1 MTNEIKPYRV
11 LALDGGGIRGLYT
24 STVLHE
30 LAAFFAKRRG
40 DADSDVGKRFD
51 LITGTSTGGILACG
65 LAAGVA
71 PQRISDLYKK
81 EGPKIF
87 GNAMP
92 TQGFLA
98 KASYGKRAA
107 NQAANKAEPLRQA
120 LISVFGDE
128 TLGDLYKRRSIAV
141 CLPSIKMI
149 TQASKV
155 FKTPHTDDLVIDLG
169 YKVVDVCLATSA
181 APIFLPLAELEFPD
195 SPGRVELFADG
206 GLWANNPTLV
216 GLIESLKICFAAE
229 GPDGPRRP
237 VEILSIGTCGL
248 PEGDAPDAKA
258 DRGILD
264 WAVGIKIAGLAMNAQ
279 ASGAAYMATILAQ
292 RVTELGRPIR
302 IARID
307 NPPVSADQAK
317 HLQLDLATAD
327 ALSLLAQL
335 GSQKAQQV
343 MSDAGDPSNPQGQ
356 FVRRIFTT

>member
-1 MTNEIKPYRV
+1 MTSEIKPYRV

-30 LAAFFAKRRG
+30 VGAFFAKQRG
-40 DADSDVGKRFD
+40 DSDLDIGERFD

-65 LAAGVA
+65 LAAGVT
-71 PQRISDLYKK
+71 PQRISDLYKE

-87 GNAMP
+87 RNPMP
-92 TQGFLA
+92 TAGFLA

-107 NQAANKAEPLRQA
+107 SQAANKAEPLRKA
-120 LISVFGDE
+120 LFSVFGDE
-128 TLGDLYKRRSIAV
+128 TLGALYKRRGIAV

-155 FKTPHTDDLVIDLG
+155 FKTPHNSDLVIDLG
-169 YKVVDVCLATSA
+169 YKLVDVCLATSA
-181 APIFLPLAELEFPD
+181 APIFLPLAQLEFPD

-206 GLWANNPTLV
+206 GLWANNPTLI
-216 GLIESLKICFAAE
+216 GLIEALKICFDAE
-229 GPDGPRRP
+229 GAEGARRP

-248 PEGDAPDAKA
+248 PEGEAPDAKA

-279 ASGAAYMATILAQ
+279 ASAAACMATILAQ
-292 RVTELGRPIR
+292 RVTELGRSVR
-302 IARID
+302 IVRID
-307 NPPVSADQAK
+307 NPPVSAEQAK

-343 MSDAGDPSNPQGQ
+343 MSDAGDRSNPNGQ
-356 FVRRIFTT
+356 FIRNIFTT